1 MGKLV
6 KESKEMIRYL
16 FTILFLV
23 FSFGHVGNPSIVY
36 EGNAGEYPIRV
47 VIRPP
52 GVVPGLAEIFV
63 HSLDGKIT
71 EVKTQPMKWN
81 AGVEGSPPA
90 DVANPMFDQPDKF
103 TSELWLMDFGSYS
116 INVDVDGK
124 LGKANA
130 VVPVLSIATKRSEMN
145 PIMKNVLMFLMAL
158 LIAGFVTIIGA
169 SIAESTLE
177 QGIIPDERRAKK
189 SKIFMG
195 FALLFC
201 IGVIFGGKKWWNN
214 IADIYYS
221 NLFKPMDTKS
231 EIFTNGD
238 VKVVSLEITDPL
250 WKNGRYTPL
259 VPDHGKLIHSYY
271 LKDDLSV
278 FGHVHPIIN
287 PENADRFDLAL
298 PKDLQ
303 NGIYYIYSDVTHETG
318 FSQTLLDTVNITD
331 NPSSNSDFIP
341 KTDPDNS
348 WMSANSQ
355 TDFDKSEFV
364 FSDNSKMK
372 WDNFESKIN
381 PGFVDFNFHLV
392 DENNHPLPLQAYI
405 EMGGHGIIF
414 KKDGTQ
420 FIHIHP
426 TGNFSMASQEVL
438 YELKEGVEINP
449 QELFCTFGFRNEDGK
464 LVQNLNEDGRVT
476 FPPFEFRE
484 SGEYRI
490 WIQVKTSGNVKTAT
504 FDLNVIESNAEV

>member
-1 MGKLV
+1 
-6 KESKEMIRYL
+6 MIRYL

-177 QGIIPDERRAKK
+177 PGVNPDDRRTKK

-201 IGVIFGGKKWWNN
+201 IGVIFGG
-214 IADIYYS
+214 
-221 NLFKPMDTKS
+221 
-231 EIFTNGD
+231 
-238 VKVVSLEITDPL
+238 
-250 WKNGRYTPL
+250 
-259 VPDHGKLIHSYY
+259 
-271 LKDDLSV
+271 
-278 FGHVHPIIN
+278 
-287 PENADRFDLAL
+287 
-298 PKDLQ
+298 
-303 NGIYYIYSDVTHETG
+303 
-318 FSQTLLDTVNITD
+318 
-331 NPSSNSDFIP
+331 
-341 KTDPDNS
+341 
-348 WMSANSQ
+348 
-355 TDFDKSEFV
+355 
-364 FSDNSKMK
+364 
-372 WDNFESKIN
+372 
-381 PGFVDFNFHLV
+381 
-392 DENNHPLPLQAYI
+392 
-405 EMGGHGIIF
+405 
-414 KKDGTQ
+414 
-420 FIHIHP
+420 
-426 TGNFSMASQEVL
+426 
-438 YELKEGVEINP
+438 
-449 QELFCTFGFRNEDGK
+449 
-464 LVQNLNEDGRVT
+464 
-476 FPPFEFRE
+476 
-484 SGEYRI
+484 
-490 WIQVKTSGNVKTAT
+490 
-504 FDLNVIESNAEV
+504 